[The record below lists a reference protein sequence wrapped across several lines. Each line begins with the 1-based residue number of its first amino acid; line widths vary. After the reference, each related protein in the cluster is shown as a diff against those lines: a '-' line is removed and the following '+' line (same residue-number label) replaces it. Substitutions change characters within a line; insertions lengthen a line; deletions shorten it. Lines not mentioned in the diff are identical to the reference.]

1 MLNICAFL
9 TKTQPDSH
17 GNAPLKVSSFTASN
31 PPETEGFGR
40 FAPPAGI
47 DVNKLD
53 EEEEEEEEEEFISEE
68 NNEFISSA
76 ELRRN
81 RISSKG

>member
-1 MLNICAFL
+1 M
-9 TKTQPDSH
+9 
-17 GNAPLKVSSFTASN
+17 VSYFTASN
-31 PPETEGFGR
+31 PPEIEGFGR
-40 FAPPAGI
+40 FAPPVEA
-47 DVNKLD
+47 DDNKL
-53 EEEEEEEEEEFISEE
+53 EEEKEEDPISVE

>member
-1 MLNICAFL
+1 MLNICAFF

-40 FAPPAGI
+40 FAPPAEI

-53 EEEEEEEEEEFISEE
+53 EEEEEEEEFISEE